1 MNEKQISQQYECS
14 FKETSNPLPF
24 HSPTLL
30 TLRKQPRIDVIW
42 LRYSDNRWPETWA
55 VATRSLAA
63 RMSSTVLGLTEKRK
77 QWIKEIHARNR
88 CNRATETKQRLWCSV
103 VELRGIWHMQRCD
116 FCPLASH
123 CFLPAKWKHLCVQP
137 WWLLSTAV
145 TLNSGSCHPTP
156 RGGGGCALMM
166 WLELANCE
174 PQPVHCRQT
183 VPRGVPRR
191 SETFGSVS
199 AWKFVLLSKVKK
211 KSTSSRLSDSTM

>member
-1 MNEKQISQQYECS
+1 MQANAS
-14 FKETSNPLPF
+14 FCFQTITLFPSLLLLCFPTSLKALF
-24 HSPTLL
+24 G
-30 TLRKQPRIDVIW
+30 
-42 LRYSDNRWPETWA
+42 
-55 VATRSLAA
+55 SLHLASGYHYVCMYY
-63 RMSSTVLGLTEKRK
+63 RLTEKRK

-156 RGGGGCALMM
+156 RGRGGCALMM